1 MVASTPSADTTAL
14 EGVRTSTMPAGSV
27 ELLPK
32 RMTTSMCRPSPLTAG
47 VDPLFHL
54 RTVSRRP
61 ASIRACCR
69 RGAPFDGD
77 GAGRPERFGRSTLH
91 ISRCQAAR
99 F

>member
-1 MVASTPSADTTAL
+1 
-14 EGVRTSTMPAGSV
+14 MPAGSV

-47 VDPLFHL
+47 MTRSECLHVGLVVGIRLAPQVGGDL
-54 RTVSRRP
+54 SCERR
-61 ASIRACCR
+61 A
-69 RGAPFDGD
+69 
-77 GAGRPERFGRSTLH
+77 GRSTLH